1 MFGFG
6 LLGFSSRQ
14 RNGVAIFL
22 HRLSSSCFS
31 LAFLTPPDSEMAPK
45 NETPYAPVEMESPP
59 GLAWIP
65 SEAGEAEEKVQEQ
78 VQEVA
83 EQVAELAAAL
93 PVAPVV
99 QHNLNPTMYIRS
111 N

>member
-1 MFGFG
+1 
-6 LLGFSSRQ
+6 
-14 RNGVAIFL
+14 
-22 HRLSSSCFS
+22 
-31 LAFLTPPDSEMAPK
+31 MAPK

-83 EQVAELAAAL
+83 EQVAE
-93 PVAPVV
+93 
-99 QHNLNPTMYIRS
+99 
-111 N
+111 

>member
-1 MFGFG
+1 M
-6 LLGFSSRQ
+6 
-14 RNGVAIFL
+14 VWPPW
-22 HRLSSSCFS
+22 H
-31 LAFLTPPDSEMAPK
+31 FLTPPDSEMASK
-45 NETPYAPVEMESPP
+45 NETPSPPVEMKSPP
-59 GLAWIP
+59 ELTVIP
-65 SEAGEAEEKVQEQ
+65 PEAGEAEEQVQEKDQEQ

-83 EQVAELAAAL
+83 KQVAELAAAL

>member
-1 MFGFG
+1 
-6 LLGFSSRQ
+6 
-14 RNGVAIFL
+14 
-22 HRLSSSCFS
+22 
-31 LAFLTPPDSEMAPK
+31 MAPK
-45 NETPYAPVEMESPP
+45 NETPYPPVEMESPP

-65 SEAGEAEEKVQEQ
+65 PEAGEAEEQVQEQ
-78 VQEVA
+78 VQKQVQEVA
-83 EQVAELAAAL
+83 KQVAELAAAL